1 MQTDSKLTLFF
12 PYKEKYKCNKGY
24 GNITPNFPIFNT
36 KYANKFIAE
45 YNHKRAQRQTLK
57 NIYIYFFTW
66 AIPDPIKPPPMTVTF
81 LIAAAIAG
89 EEDKY
94 LLNTRNGN
102 VIVVKSVK
110 P

>member
-1 MQTDSKLTLFF
+1 
-12 PYKEKYKCNKGY
+12 
-24 GNITPNFPIFNT
+24 
-36 KYANKFIAE
+36 
-45 YNHKRAQRQTLK
+45 
-57 NIYIYFFTW
+57 
-66 AIPDPIKPPPMTVTF
+66 MTVTF